1 MFSWRGCD
9 IPITFTDRQY
19 QRTKAK
25 LVSSLNPVPGYVSP
39 PPPSPNL
46 IDVLC
51 FHGLVSLGIDTSIL
65 CNWNR
70 TLTFSNKRWT
80 FQREIYIYITSFK
93 LIRTIGRWPISA
105 RATNENNIKPPPRLN
120 LITIIL
126 ALWRGRKLNC
136 KRICFEC
143 DNTERKGI
151 SGVSYQW
158 CQLQET
164 GEIRVQFSGRYFC
177 NCFCLLIR
185 GYVTI
190 IRENWDEIIFQRM
203 VDKWLMIL
211 KKSWKKEW
219 YAWCNF

>member
-65 CNWNR
+65 YNWNR

-136 KRICFEC
+136 KCIAYVSSAIIQREKGNFWRELSVMPTARDGRNKSTVFGQIFLQFLFLFFDSRIRD
-143 DNTERKGI
+143 DNSKK
-151 SGVSYQW
+151 
-158 CQLQET
+158 L
-164 GEIRVQFSGRYFC
+164 GRNY
-177 NCFCLLIR
+177 LSED
-185 GYVTI
+185 GG
-190 IRENWDEIIFQRM
+190 
-203 VDKWLMIL
+203 
-211 KKSWKKEW
+211 
-219 YAWCNF
+219 